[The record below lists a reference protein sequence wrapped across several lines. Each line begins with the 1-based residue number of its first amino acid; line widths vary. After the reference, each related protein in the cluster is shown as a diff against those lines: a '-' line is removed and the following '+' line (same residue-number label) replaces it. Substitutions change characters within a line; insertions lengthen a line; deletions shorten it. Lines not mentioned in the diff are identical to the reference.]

1 MAECGARPQSAPI
14 LCLPP
19 LMSEND
25 EATATLYRAPL
36 SDFVAERKRLAD
48 ELKAAGDKQGAVRLG
63 KLARPPVSA
72 WVVNQLWWRER
83 EAFER
88 LLAAAARVKAGDRD
102 ASQAHRQAL
111 ARLRDLAAQ
120 MLKDSGN
127 AASETTQ
134 RRVVATLSALA
145 ANGGFAPDAPG
156 MLSADRDPP
165 GFEALGFG
173 APAAPPEAA
182 TPRVARPSHGE
193 HRPRDEA
200 AEDRREEA
208 ERRRTEEAE
217 RRRTEEAERR
227 RAEEAE
233 RQRRLA
239 ERERL
244 SERLRE
250 VTGRR
255 DAKRRELLRL
265 RAELDSAE
273 QSLKEDQA
281 LLSEL
286 EQQLASL

>member
-1 MAECGARPQSAPI
+1 
-14 LCLPP
+14 
-19 LMSEND
+19 MSEND

-48 ELKAAGDKQGAVRLG
+48 ELKAAGDKQGAARLG

-165 GFEALGFG
+165 GVEALGFG

-193 HRPRDEA
+193 HRPRDQE
-200 AEDRREEA
+200 
-208 ERRRTEEAE
+208 ERR
-217 RRRTEEAERR
+217 EEAERR

-250 VTGRR
+250 VTGRH